1 MSLQTFNTALDL
13 LGQRTQRTA
22 GAHLGGPG
30 EPQLAVAWGE
40 FHQGAAS
47 NLRALF
53 RGKGYR
59 GRFQLPAFF
68 RECWIESRIPRRAIL
83 AAALLHTAFVLMPR
97 LDFPVARPPAFAI
110 AEITWTGPIDDL
122 PLVSATPVKPA
133 PSPRNEEPKPASEA
147 ADAFHPRQR
156 IFTDPAHPNHPR
168 QMLVRPDAPAMAP
181 KILPSLPNVVEL
193 AAAQAP
199 ARPKIEIDATA
210 LRALRPRDREVTVK
224 DAVAPQFTSDNA
236 RPAEMNLAMPEN
248 APARPK
254 LEINASAAPRAAARR
269 ADENAGAAPQLAAGT
284 PGAGNSAE
292 TFIALSATP
301 APPAAV
307 QPPAGNLAAR
317 IAISPEGKRGG
328 AAGSG
333 VSDSSAGPPNGI
345 SVPGISI
352 SGGNPQPKTTMS
364 GLGGRG
370 LALPPSRSAEPSRA
384 ERASSDEPP
393 ARRGPPNFA
402 DLPPGARPE
411 RIFASKRVYTLH
423 VNMPNLNSATGSWIL
438 NFSELMEDEASRAPG
453 RGVSGNVTNP
463 VPLHKVDPKYPP
475 TLVQEHVEGEVVLY
489 AIIRRDGS
497 VDSIQLVHGLD
508 EQLDANSIH
517 ALSEWR
523 FRPATKGGEPIDLE
537 AIVHIPF
544 RAPEQP

>member
-1 MSLQTFNTALDL
+1 M
-13 LGQRTQRTA
+13 
-22 GAHLGGPG
+22 
-30 EPQLAVAWGE
+30 
-40 FHQGAAS
+40 
-47 NLRALF
+47 
-53 RGKGYR
+53 
-59 GRFQLPAFF
+59 
-68 RECWIESRIPRRAIL
+68 
-83 AAALLHTAFVLMPR
+83 
-97 LDFPVARPPAFAI
+97 
-110 AEITWTGPIDDL
+110 WTGPIDDL
-122 PLVSATPVKPA
+122 PLLTPTPVKPA

-147 ADAFHPRQR
+147 ADAYHLRQR

-199 ARPKIEIDATA
+199 ARPKIEIDATT
-210 LRALRPRDREVTVK
+210 LRALRPREREVTVK
-224 DAVAPQFTSDNA
+224 DAVAPHFASDNA

-254 LEINASAAPRAAARR
+254 LEINASAAPRAAVRR
-269 ADENAGAAPQLAAGT
+269 AEENTGAAPQLAAGT

-292 TFIALSATP
+292 TFIALSAAP

-317 IAISPEGKRGG
+317 IAISPEGKRAG
-328 AAGSG
+328 AVNGSAGSSA
-333 VSDSSAGPPNGI
+333 SDSSAGPPNGI
-345 SVPGISI
+345 PVPGISI
-352 SGGNPQPKTTMS
+352 SGGDPQPKTTMS

-370 LALPPSRSAEPSRA
+370 LALPPNRSAESPRGDRIA
-384 ERASSDEPP
+384 GDETP
-393 ARRGPPNFA
+393 ARSGPPNFA

-438 NFSELMEDEASRAPG
+438 NFSELIESGTSGAPG
-453 RGVSGNVTNP
+453 RGASANVANP

-489 AIIRRDGS
+489 AVIRRDGS

-508 EQLDANSIH
+508 DQLDANSMR
-517 ALSEWR
+517 ALSEWK